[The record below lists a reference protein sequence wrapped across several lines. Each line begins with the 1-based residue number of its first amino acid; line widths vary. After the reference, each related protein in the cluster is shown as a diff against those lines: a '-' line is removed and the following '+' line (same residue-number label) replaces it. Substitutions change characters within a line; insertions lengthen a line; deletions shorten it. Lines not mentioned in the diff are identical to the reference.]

1 MGFASAVAVNS
12 GFTRGVV
19 DKTWPDLK
27 KRVETK
33 VLYPCVDTEAKE
45 EKEDAGDVVFKGEK
59 IILSINRFERKKDIG
74 LAIKAFAAIPEAERK
89 GCRLILAGGYD
100 PRVSENVQYHS
111 ELEALASSLS
121 LEHLTTKTLI
131 TALSAPSTVP
141 VLFLLSDLPLLLR
154 DTPFHLSRLFSL
166 APAAHSLAHP
176 SLRSSTSPPTA
187 LSSRPH
193 CERFT
198 SAKSSVKMCGIFGYI
213 NYLVEKDRKFILD
226 TLINGL
232 SRLEYRGY
240 DSAGLAI
247 DGDKKKEVLAFK
259 EVGKVAKLKKLVDE
273 SELDLEK
280 IFDSHAGIAH
290 TRWAT
295 HGPPSTTNCHPHRS
309 DPNWEFTV
317 VHNGIITNY
326 KELKTLLQAKGF
338 KFETETDT
346 ECIAKLTKYIHDQ
359 HPQIGFT
366 DLAKAVIQELEGAY
380 GLLIKS
386 VHYPHEVIAA
396 RKGSPLVIGVKTQR
410 RMKVDFVDVEYSDE
424 NAALPAE
431 AASQNVAIKKN
442 ELLAPDAGLLGAADK
457 SLLHRSQSRAFMT
470 DDGMPMPTEFF
481 LSSDPSAIVEHTKK
495 VMYLEDDD
503 IAHIHEGSL
512 NIHRLKKADGS
523 SNVRTIQ
530 TLELELQEIMKGK
543 FDHFMQ
549 KEIFEQPESVVNTM
563 RGRLDIANK
572 TVTLGGLRSYIS
584 TIRRC
589 RRIIFIACGTSY
601 HSCMAVRGIF
611 EELAEIPIAVE
622 LASDFLD
629 RQAPVFRDDTC
640 VFVSQSG
647 ETADSLM
654 ALRYCLER
662 GALTVGIVN
671 VVGSSISL
679 LTHCGVHINAGP
691 EIGVASTK
699 AYTSQFIAMVMF
711 ALSLSED
718 RASKKARREEIMEG
732 LANVSGQIKSI
743 LELDSSIKTLC
754 EKTFKNQKSLL
765 LLGRGGQFST
775 ALEGALK
782 IKEISYLH
790 CEAVMSGEL
799 KHGVLALVDENL
811 PIIMILTRDDL
822 FKKSLNA
829 YQQVIARGGKP
840 IVICNPDDEEFK
852 ASEAEKIEIPK
863 TVDVLQG
870 LLNVIPLQL
879 IAYWLAVLEGLNVDF
894 PRNLAKSVTVE

>member
-1 MGFASAVAVNS
+1 
-12 GFTRGVV
+12 
-19 DKTWPDLK
+19 
-27 KRVETK
+27 
-33 VLYPCVDTEAKE
+33 
-45 EKEDAGDVVFKGEK
+45 
-59 IILSINRFERKKDIG
+59 
-74 LAIKAFAAIPEAERK
+74 
-89 GCRLILAGGYD
+89 
-100 PRVSENVQYHS
+100 
-111 ELEALASSLS
+111 
-121 LEHLTTKTLI
+121 
-131 TALSAPSTVP
+131 
-141 VLFLLSDLPLLLR
+141 
-154 DTPFHLSRLFSL
+154 
-166 APAAHSLAHP
+166 
-176 SLRSSTSPPTA
+176 
-187 LSSRPH
+187 
-193 CERFT
+193 
-198 SAKSSVKMCGIFGYI
+198 MCGIFGYV
-213 NYLVEKDRKFILD
+213 NYLVEKDRKFIVD

-240 DSAGLAI
+240 DSAGLAV
-247 DGDKKKEVLAFK
+247 DGDKKNEVFAYK
-259 EVGKVAKLKKLVDE
+259 EVGKVAKLKQLIEE
-273 SELDLEK
+273 SKPDLTQ

-295 HGPPSTTNCHPHRS
+295 HGPPSRLNCHPHRS
-309 DPNWEFTV
+309 DPTWEFTV

-326 KELKTLLQAKGF
+326 KELRTLLSSKGF

-346 ECIAKLTKYIHDQ
+346 ECIAKLAKYLYDQ
-359 HPQIGFT
+359 HPNVGFT
-366 DLAKAVIQELEGAY
+366 DLTKAVISELEGAY

-386 VHYPHEVIAA
+386 VHYPHEVVAA

-424 NAALPAE
+424 SAALPAE
-431 AASQNVAIKKN
+431 EASQNVALKKQTDFLN
-442 ELLAPDAGLLGAADK
+442 PTSLLAAPDK

-563 RGRLDIANK
+563 RGRLDVANK

-679 LTHCGVHINAGP
+679 LTHCGVHVNAGP

-718 RASKKARREEIMEG
+718 RASKAKRREEIIEG
-732 LANVSGQIKSI
+732 LAHISDQIKDI
-743 LELDSSIKTLC
+743 LTQDSAIKDLC
-754 EKTFKNQKSLL
+754 AQTFKNQKSLL
-765 LLGRGGQFST
+765 LLGRGSQFST

-811 PIIMILTRDDL
+811 PIIMILTRDEI
-822 FKKSLNA
+822 FTKSLNA
-829 YQQVIARGGKP
+829 YQQVVARSGKP
-840 IVICNPDDEEFK
+840 IVICNPNDEEF
-852 ASEAEKIEIPK
+852 AGNQAQKIEIPK
-863 TVDVLQG
+863 TVDALQG
-870 LLNVIPLQL
+870 ILNVIPLQL
-879 IAYWLAVLEGLNVDF
+879 IAYWLAVGEGLNVDF

>member
-1 MGFASAVAVNS
+1 
-12 GFTRGVV
+12 
-19 DKTWPDLK
+19 
-27 KRVETK
+27 
-33 VLYPCVDTEAKE
+33 
-45 EKEDAGDVVFKGEK
+45 
-59 IILSINRFERKKDIG
+59 
-74 LAIKAFAAIPEAERK
+74 
-89 GCRLILAGGYD
+89 
-100 PRVSENVQYHS
+100 
-111 ELEALASSLS
+111 
-121 LEHLTTKTLI
+121 
-131 TALSAPSTVP
+131 
-141 VLFLLSDLPLLLR
+141 
-154 DTPFHLSRLFSL
+154 
-166 APAAHSLAHP
+166 
-176 SLRSSTSPPTA
+176 
-187 LSSRPH
+187 
-193 CERFT
+193 
-198 SAKSSVKMCGIFGYI
+198 MCGIFGYV
-213 NYLVEKDRKFILD
+213 NYLVEKDRKFIID

-240 DSAGLAI
+240 DSAGFAI
-247 DGDKKKEVLAFK
+247 DGDKKNEVFAFK
-259 EVGKVAKLKKLVDE
+259 EVGKVEKLRQLVNEDKV
-273 SELDLEK
+273 DLTK
-280 IFDSHAGIAH
+280 IFDSHCGIAH

-295 HGPPSTTNCHPHRS
+295 HGPPSTINCHPHRS
-309 DPNWEFTV
+309 DPNWEFAI

-326 KELKTLLQAKGF
+326 KELNTLLVSKGF

-346 ECIAKLTKYIHDQ
+346 ECIAKLAKYIYDNNRS
-359 HPQIGFT
+359 IGFT
-366 DLAKAVIQELEGAY
+366 DLAKAVINELQGAY

-410 RMKVDFVDVEYSDE
+410 RMKVDFVDVEYGDDDTP
-424 NAALPAE
+424 LPAE
-431 AASQNVAIKKN
+431 TAAQNVALKKAASSGGHS
-442 ELLAPDAGLLGAADK
+442 LLSPLGMLGAADK

-549 KEIFEQPESVVNTM
+549 KEIFEQPESVINTM
-563 RGRLDIANK
+563 RGRLDVENK
-572 TVTLGGLRSYIS
+572 RVTLGGLRNYLS

-601 HSCMAVRGIF
+601 HSCMAVRGVF
-611 EELAEIPIAVE
+611 EELVEIPIAVE

-640 VFVSQSG
+640 IFVSQSG
-647 ETADSLM
+647 ETADSLL

-679 LTHCGVHINAGP
+679 LTHCGVHVNAGP

-699 AYTSQFIAMVMF
+699 AYTSQFVAMVMF

-718 RASKKARREEIMEG
+718 RSSKQRRREEIIEG
-732 LANVSGQIKSI
+732 LGQISAQIKAV
-743 LELDSSIKTLC
+743 LEQNDKVKELC
-754 EKTFKNQKSLL
+754 KQKFQNQKSLL
-765 LLGRGGQFST
+765 LLGRGAQYST

-829 YQQVIARGGKP
+829 YQQVIARKGKP
-840 IVICNPDDEEFK
+840 IVICNPGDEEFR
-852 ASEAEKIEIPK
+852 ANEAEKIEIPK

-870 LLNVIPLQL
+870 ILNVIPLQL
-879 IAYWLAVLEGLNVDF
+879 IAYWLAVMEGLNVDF

>member
-1 MGFASAVAVNS
+1 
-12 GFTRGVV
+12 
-19 DKTWPDLK
+19 
-27 KRVETK
+27 
-33 VLYPCVDTEAKE
+33 
-45 EKEDAGDVVFKGEK
+45 
-59 IILSINRFERKKDIG
+59 
-74 LAIKAFAAIPEAERK
+74 
-89 GCRLILAGGYD
+89 
-100 PRVSENVQYHS
+100 
-111 ELEALASSLS
+111 
-121 LEHLTTKTLI
+121 
-131 TALSAPSTVP
+131 
-141 VLFLLSDLPLLLR
+141 
-154 DTPFHLSRLFSL
+154 
-166 APAAHSLAHP
+166 
-176 SLRSSTSPPTA
+176 
-187 LSSRPH
+187 
-193 CERFT
+193 
-198 SAKSSVKMCGIFGYI
+198 MCGIFGYV

-226 TLINGL
+226 TLVNGL

-240 DSAGLAI
+240 DSAGLAV
-247 DGDKKKEVLAFK
+247 DGDKRNEVFAFK
-259 EVGKVAKLKKLVDE
+259 EVGKVAKLKQLIEE
-273 SELDLEK
+273 SKPDLTK
-280 IFDSHAGIAH
+280 VFDSHAGIAH

-295 HGPPSTTNCHPHRS
+295 HGIPSRRNCHPHRS
-309 DPNWEFTV
+309 DPNWEFSV

-326 KELKTLLQAKGF
+326 KELKALLESKGF

-346 ECIAKLTKYIHDQ
+346 EAIAKLAKYIYDS
-359 HPQIGFT
+359 HPDIDFPV
-366 DLAKAVIQELEGAY
+366 LAKAVIKELQGAF
-380 GLLIKS
+380 GLLMKS
-386 VHYPHEVIAA
+386 VNYPHEVIAA
-396 RKGSPLVIGVKTQR
+396 RKGSPLVIGVKTQKK
-410 RMKVDFVDVEYSDE
+410 MKVDFVDVEFSD
-424 NAALPAE
+424 ADALPAE
-431 AASQNVAIKKN
+431 MASQNVALKKAN
-442 ELLAPDAGLLGAADK
+442 TGGLLAPPDK
-457 SLLHRSQSRAFMT
+457 SLLHRSQSRAFLS
-470 DDGMPMPTEFF
+470 DDGVPMPTEFF

-495 VMYLEDDD
+495 VLYLEDDD

-512 NIHRLKKADGS
+512 NIHRVNKDDGA
-523 SNVRTIQ
+523 SNVRAIQ
-530 TLELELQEIMKGK
+530 TLEIELQEIMKGQ

-549 KEIFEQPESVVNTM
+549 KEIFEQPESVVNAM
-563 RGRLDIANK
+563 RGRLDIENK
-572 TVTLGGLRSYIS
+572 KVTLGGLRQYIS

-611 EELAEIPIAVE
+611 EELTEIPISVE

-699 AYTSQFIAMVMF
+699 AYTSQFVCMVMF

-718 RASKKARREEIMEG
+718 RASKQQRRFEIMEALG
-732 LANVSGQIKSI
+732 KVSDQFREI
-743 LELDSSIKTLC
+743 LKLDQSIKELC
-754 EKTFKNQKSLL
+754 AKFKNQKSLL
-765 LLGRGGQFST
+765 LLGRGAQHAT

-811 PIIMILTRDDL
+811 PIVMILTRDDI
-822 FKKSLNA
+822 FAKSLNA
-829 YQQVIARGGKP
+829 YQQVIARSGRP
-840 IVICNPDDEEFK
+840 IIICNTDDEEFPAEK
-852 ASEAEKIEIPK
+852 TEKIEVPR
-863 TVDVLQG
+863 TVDALQG

-879 IAYWLAVLEGLNVDF
+879 MAYWLAVGEGLNVDF

>member
-1 MGFASAVAVNS
+1 
-12 GFTRGVV
+12 
-19 DKTWPDLK
+19 
-27 KRVETK
+27 
-33 VLYPCVDTEAKE
+33 
-45 EKEDAGDVVFKGEK
+45 
-59 IILSINRFERKKDIG
+59 
-74 LAIKAFAAIPEAERK
+74 
-89 GCRLILAGGYD
+89 
-100 PRVSENVQYHS
+100 
-111 ELEALASSLS
+111 
-121 LEHLTTKTLI
+121 
-131 TALSAPSTVP
+131 
-141 VLFLLSDLPLLLR
+141 
-154 DTPFHLSRLFSL
+154 
-166 APAAHSLAHP
+166 
-176 SLRSSTSPPTA
+176 
-187 LSSRPH
+187 
-193 CERFT
+193 
-198 SAKSSVKMCGIFGYI
+198 MCGIFGYI

-226 TLINGL
+226 TLVNGL

-240 DSAGLAI
+240 DSAGLAV
-247 DGDKKKEVLAFK
+247 DGDKKNEVLAFK
-259 EVGKVAKLKKLVDE
+259 EVGKVAKLKQLIEE
-273 SELDLEK
+273 SKPDLTK

-295 HGPPSTTNCHPHRS
+295 HGPPSRLNCHPHRS
-309 DPNWEFTV
+309 DPTWEFSV

-346 ECIAKLTKYIHDQ
+346 ECIAKLAKYLYDQ
-359 HPQIGFT
+359 HPRIDFV
-366 DLAKAVIQELEGAY
+366 DLAKAVISELEGAY

-386 VHYPHEVIAA
+386 VHFPHEVVAA
-396 RKGSPLVIGVKTQR
+396 RKGSPLVIGVKTQK
-410 RMKVDFVDVEYSDE
+410 RMKVDFVDVEYSDDSG
-424 NAALPAE
+424 ALSAE
-431 AASQNVAIKKN
+431 AASQNVALKKQSGS
-442 ELLAPDAGLLGAADK
+442 LLTPSAALLGAPDK

-470 DDGMPMPTEFF
+470 DDGLPMPAEFF

-523 SNVRTIQ
+523 SNVRSIQ

-563 RGRLDIANK
+563 RGRLDVENK
-572 TVTLGGLRSYIS
+572 AVTLGGLRSYIA

-629 RQAPVFRDDTC
+629 REAPVFRDDTC

-679 LTHCGVHINAGP
+679 LTHCGVHVNAGP

-699 AYTSQFIAMVMF
+699 AYTSQFVAMVMF

-718 RASKKARREEIMEG
+718 RASKIKRREEIIDG
-732 LANVSGQIKSI
+732 LSKISDQIKEI
-743 LELDSSIKTLC
+743 LKLDQPIKELC
-754 EKTFKNQKSLL
+754 AKTFKNQKSLL
-765 LLGRGGQFST
+765 LLGRGSQYST

-799 KHGVLALVDENL
+799 KHGVLALVDESL

-829 YQQVIARGGKP
+829 YQQVAARGGKP
-840 IVICNPDDEEFK
+840 IVICNPSDEEFQ
-852 ASEAEKIEIPK
+852 ASQAEKIEVPR
-863 TVDVLQG
+863 TVDCLQG

-879 IAYWLAVLEGLNVDF
+879 IAYWLAVMEGLNVDF

>member
-1 MGFASAVAVNS
+1 
-12 GFTRGVV
+12 
-19 DKTWPDLK
+19 
-27 KRVETK
+27 
-33 VLYPCVDTEAKE
+33 
-45 EKEDAGDVVFKGEK
+45 
-59 IILSINRFERKKDIG
+59 
-74 LAIKAFAAIPEAERK
+74 
-89 GCRLILAGGYD
+89 
-100 PRVSENVQYHS
+100 
-111 ELEALASSLS
+111 
-121 LEHLTTKTLI
+121 
-131 TALSAPSTVP
+131 
-141 VLFLLSDLPLLLR
+141 
-154 DTPFHLSRLFSL
+154 
-166 APAAHSLAHP
+166 
-176 SLRSSTSPPTA
+176 
-187 LSSRPH
+187 
-193 CERFT
+193 
-198 SAKSSVKMCGIFGYI
+198 
-213 NYLVEKDRKFILD
+213 
-226 TLINGL
+226 
-232 SRLEYRGY
+232 
-240 DSAGLAI
+240 
-247 DGDKKKEVLAFK
+247 
-259 EVGKVAKLKKLVDE
+259 
-273 SELDLEK
+273 
-280 IFDSHAGIAH
+280 
-290 TRWAT
+290 
-295 HGPPSTTNCHPHRS
+295 
-309 DPNWEFTV
+309 
-317 VHNGIITNY
+317 
-326 KELKTLLQAKGF
+326 
-338 KFETETDT
+338 
-346 ECIAKLTKYIHDQ
+346 
-359 HPQIGFT
+359 
-366 DLAKAVIQELEGAY
+366 
-380 GLLIKS
+380 
-386 VHYPHEVIAA
+386 
-396 RKGSPLVIGVKTQR
+396 
-410 RMKVDFVDVEYSDE
+410 MKVDFVDVEYADE
-424 NAALPAE
+424 QAALPAE
-431 AASQNVAIKKN
+431 TASQNIALKKQQDN
-442 ELLAPDAGLLGAADK
+442 FLNPNALLGAPDK

-563 RGRLDIANK
+563 RGRLDSENK

-601 HSCMAVRGIF
+601 HSCMAVRGVF

-679 LTHCGVHINAGP
+679 LTHCGVHVNAGP

-718 RASKKARREEIMEG
+718 RASKQRRREEIMEG
-732 LANVSGQIKSI
+732 LAKIPEQIKDI
-743 LELDSSIKTLC
+743 LTQDQSIKELC
-754 EKTFKNQKSLL
+754 SKTFQNQKSLL
-765 LLGRGGQFST
+765 LLGRGSQFST

-829 YQQVIARGGKP
+829 YQQGMFGNIRMHS
-840 IVICNPDDEEFK
+840 C
-852 ASEAEKIEIPK
+852 
-863 TVDVLQG
+863 
-870 LLNVIPLQL
+870 
-879 IAYWLAVLEGLNVDF
+879 
-894 PRNLAKSVTVE
+894 SVTNSQ

>member
-1 MGFASAVAVNS
+1 
-12 GFTRGVV
+12 
-19 DKTWPDLK
+19 
-27 KRVETK
+27 
-33 VLYPCVDTEAKE
+33 
-45 EKEDAGDVVFKGEK
+45 
-59 IILSINRFERKKDIG
+59 
-74 LAIKAFAAIPEAERK
+74 
-89 GCRLILAGGYD
+89 
-100 PRVSENVQYHS
+100 
-111 ELEALASSLS
+111 
-121 LEHLTTKTLI
+121 
-131 TALSAPSTVP
+131 
-141 VLFLLSDLPLLLR
+141 
-154 DTPFHLSRLFSL
+154 
-166 APAAHSLAHP
+166 
-176 SLRSSTSPPTA
+176 
-187 LSSRPH
+187 
-193 CERFT
+193 
-198 SAKSSVKMCGIFGYI
+198 MCGIFGYI

-226 TLINGL
+226 TLVNGL

-247 DGDKKKEVLAFK
+247 DGDRKNEVFAFK
-259 EVGKVAKLKKLVDE
+259 EVGKVAKLRELIDE
-273 SELDLEK
+273 AHIDQSK
-280 IFDSHAGIAH
+280 IFDSHCGIAH

-295 HGPPSTTNCHPHRS
+295 HGTPSRINCHPHRS
-309 DPNWEFTV
+309 DPKWEFAI

-326 KELKTLLQAKGF
+326 KELKTLLESKGF

-346 ECIAKLTKYIHDQ
+346 ECIAKLAKYIYDQ
-359 HPQIGFT
+359 HPQLAFT
-366 DLAKAVIQELEGAY
+366 DLAKAVICELEGAY

-396 RKGSPLVIGVKTQR
+396 RKGSPLVIGVKTQK
-410 RMKVDFVDVEYSDE
+410 RMKVDFVDVEYADD
-424 NAALPAE
+424 NNPLPAE
-431 AASQNVAIKKN
+431 TASQNVALKKAGVSSGSS
-442 ELLAPDAGLLGAADK
+442 LLSPASAAGGLAPPDK

-481 LSSDPSAIVEHTKK
+481 LSSDPSAIIEHTKK

-563 RGRLDIANK
+563 RGRLDVDNK
-572 TVTLGGLRSYIS
+572 KVTLGGLRSYIS

-601 HSCMAVRGIF
+601 HSCMAVRGAF

-679 LTHCGVHINAGP
+679 LTHCGVHVNAGP

-699 AYTSQFIAMVMF
+699 AYTSQFIAMIMF

-718 RASKKARREEIMEG
+718 RASKQQRREEIIAG
-732 LANVSGQIKSI
+732 LANISSQIKSV
-743 LELDSSIKTLC
+743 LTQNEAIKEMC
-754 EKTFKNQKSLL
+754 QQKFKNQKSLL
-765 LLGRGGQFST
+765 LLGRGSQYST

-829 YQQVIARGGKP
+829 YQQVIARSGKP
-840 IVICNPDDEEFK
+840 IVICNADDNEFQT
-852 ASEAEKIEIPK
+852 SQAEKIEIPQ

-870 LLNVIPLQL
+870 ILNVIPLQL